1 MTSQKE
7 KCNDQPLFVIIK
19 KTSTGYKF
27 DNDIEY
33 KGPFAKHT
41 LRQRADIFHPSLIID
56 SEWGRDPKGSISQ
69 MITGEHGANTM
80 NKLSPENRITSRGR
94 FAGGV
99 PHIALKNGKQVILTS
114 KKTGNGA
121 SIAEIIQ
128 IVKNLSSQTGNIQIR
143 GTPLE
148 YKRILDYLQFMMVK
162 KVSED
167 PSLHLGRPNN
177 AYIMDK
183 VREGESL
190 QELFMGSLDPDENN
204 NTIYKNAYFVS
215 FDRMAAFAATIRN
228 VPVIF
233 CKKEVPAS
241 YYQINK
247 TGDKLGNIKKIRQ
260 YIKDDL
266 RTEKDIKIYENGNK
280 SNKGRTVYLTYK
292 NIPIITGSNKFTWFL
307 DTRPGFF
314 YKLTAKEMC
323 KVLMYW
329 IFYYPDVNGSR
340 NTPNIHIIEA
350 FLAIGDTFHD
360 FGKEGK
366 LWDKSNPKIFNN
378 AKSRTENGI
387 SNKNIPNTKQQH
399 KFLVNLIG
407 IDIYKAV
414 NQYNKNLLTTLSETN
429 LRNKNS
435 NTLKPINNKTKV
447 AHFLFLIVNIL
458 GHSSTPFILK
468 IEDYVRDIMI
478 KIGQEQF
485 KGIRGKELTENALN
499 SNTKSRLNIQEKFCE
514 ELKRE
519 RACVVI
525 DAISGSIPT
534 CLKMYSVYHNVG
546 ILDTATGKQSWVLSW
561 GDILYNKDKSLPA
574 CPEKKKSTKKTSK
587 KKTSKKNVPKT
598 VSKNNIRFQEKV
610 KKQAEELQK
619 MIRKKKENQKAK
631 RNEEERQRIQ
641 KRNTNRKRQKIERDS
656 RAKARGGVVN
666 NKNNLS
672 SNKPTAGKTPI
683 ASSSRAKTPTRKP
696 NNTNKSVNLTKMF
709 PSSKKPPVNVPARKP
724 NNTNK
729 SPSSKKAPVNVPI
742 RKPNNTNKS
751 VNLTKM
757 FPSSK
762 KVPATTPKRKLN
774 NTSQRTPMQKPN
786 SVSQRTRSK
795 TPKLATPGTLIGQ
808 KRNKPNNNNA
818 TSK

>member
-7 KCNDQPLFVIIK
+7 KCNEQPLFVIIK

-41 LRQRADIFHPSLIID
+41 LRQRADIFHPSLIVD
-56 SEWGRDPKGSISQ
+56 SEWGLDPKGSISQ
-69 MITGEHGANTM
+69 MITGEHGANIM
-80 NKLSPENRITSRGR
+80 NKLSPKNRITSRSQ
-94 FAGGV
+94 FVGGV
-99 PHIALKNGKQVILTS
+99 PHIALKNGKQVILTG
-114 KKTGNGA
+114 KKTGVGA
-121 SIAEIIQ
+121 SITDIVK

-177 AYIMDK
+177 AYIMDS
-183 VREGESL
+183 VRKGEGTLE
-190 QELFMGSLDPDENN
+190 EVFMGSLDPDENN

-241 YYQINK
+241 YYLINK
-247 TGDKLGNIKKIRQ
+247 PNDKLGNIKKIRQ

-266 RTEKDIKIYENGNK
+266 RTEKDIKIYEKGNK
-280 SNKGRTVYLTYK
+280 SNRGRTVYLTYK
-292 NIPIITGSNKFTWFL
+292 DIPIITGSNKFTWFL

-314 YKLTAKEMC
+314 YTLKAKEMC

-340 NTPNIHIIEA
+340 NTPNIPIIEA
-350 FLAIGDTFHD
+350 FLTIGDTFHD
-360 FGKEGK
+360 FSKEAN
-366 LWDKSNPKIFNN
+366 LWGTKDSKIFNN

-414 NQYNKNLLTTLSETN
+414 NQYNKNLLNTLSKTN
-429 LRNKNS
+429 LRNEK
-435 NTLKPINNKTKV
+435 TINNKTKV

-458 GHSSTPFILK
+458 GHASNPFITK
-468 IEDYVRDIMI
+468 VEEYARDIMI
-478 KIGQEQF
+478 KMGRELF
-485 KGIRGKELTENALN
+485 KGVRGDELKKNTLN
-499 SNTKSRLNIQEKFCE
+499 SNTKSRLNIQQKFCE

-525 DAISGSIPT
+525 DAISGSIPP
-534 CLKMYSVYHNVG
+534 CLKMDSVYHNVG
-546 ILDTATGKQSWVLSW
+546 ILDTATGKPSWVLSW
-561 GDILYNKDKSLPA
+561 GDILYNKDKSLPE
-574 CPEKKKSTKKTSK
+574 CPKKKKSTKKTIK
-587 KKTSKKNVPKT
+587 KKKVPAT
-598 VSKNNIRFQEKV
+598 VSKNNIRFQENANKA
-610 KKQAEELQK
+610 AEEL
-619 MIRKKKENQKAK
+619 KKAIIKKRENQKAK
-631 RNEEERQRIQ
+631 RNEEERQRIE
-641 KRNTNRKRQKIERDS
+641 KRNKNRKRQKIERS
-656 RAKARGGVVN
+656 ERAKVRGGVVN

-672 SNKPTAGKTPI
+672 SNKSTAGKTPI

-696 NNTNKSVNLTKMF
+696 NNTNQSINLTKMF
-709 PSSKKPPVNVPARKP
+709 PSSKKAPTKTLKRKP
-724 NNTNK
+724 NNTNQSINLTK
-729 SPSSKKAPVNVPI
+729 TFPSSKKAP
-742 RKPNNTNKS
+742 TN
-751 VNLTKM
+751 
-757 FPSSK
+757 
-762 KVPATTPKRKLN
+762 TPKQKPN
-774 NTSQRTPMQKPN
+774 NTSQRTPTQKPN

-795 TPKLATPGTLIGQ
+795 TPKKPNNINQSPSSKKPKLATPKTRTPGTLIGQ
-808 KRNKPNNNNA
+808 KRNKPNNNNN
-818 TSK
+818 K